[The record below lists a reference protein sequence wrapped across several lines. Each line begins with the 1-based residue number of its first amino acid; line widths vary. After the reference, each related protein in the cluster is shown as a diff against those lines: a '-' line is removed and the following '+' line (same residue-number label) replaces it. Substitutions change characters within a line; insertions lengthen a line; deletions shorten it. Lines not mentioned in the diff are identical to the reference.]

1 MCQKLEGFY
10 NLIEELLD
18 QGKRME
24 YHVETKKTT
33 GLEARCYKFQGR
45 KLRVRPLII
54 VLSEVT
60 GYRLDWPNQIVP
72 DKKVNIHL

>member
-1 MCQKLEGFY
+1 
-10 NLIEELLD
+10 
-18 QGKRME
+18 ME

-60 GYRLDWPNQIVP
+60 GYRLDWPN
-72 DKKVNIHL
+72 